1 MTALVRYQMALL
13 LRSQRWLPPL
23 LLYGII
29 TAIGVQSGQP
39 VLDSL
44 GYTAAAVLPTAA
56 WLVRVCVTGEP
67 PAARSVTA
75 AAAGPWRVQLACVL
89 TALGASTVLGCA
101 GSLVVAAI
109 SDPHNDNLSVSVPVL
124 QATIAGLL
132 ATLACAL
139 LGTAAGAV
147 CNPPVL
153 RRRGWPI
160 PVSALTALLV
170 LVASGS
176 PANAAVSGLVGGSAS
191 GRVAQPVVPFLISAA
206 VCALATGLTCRLAS
220 RR

>member
-1 MTALVRYQMALL
+1 MNALLRYQAAML

-23 LLYGII
+23 LLYAVI
-29 TAIGVQSGQP
+29 TGIGVQSGQP

-44 GYTAAAVLPTAA
+44 GFTAAAVLPVSA
-56 WLVRVCVTGEP
+56 WMVRVCVTGEP
-67 PAARSVTA
+67 PAARAVTA
-75 AAAGPWRVQLACVL
+75 AAAGPRRVQLACAL
-89 TALGASTVLGCA
+89 TALGASTVLGWA
-101 GSLVVAAI
+101 GTLVIAGI
-109 SDPHNDNLSVSVPVL
+109 SDPHNDNLTVDVPLPPAV
-124 QATIAGLL
+124 AAGLM

-139 LGTAAGAV
+139 LGTAAGAL

-160 PVSALTALLV
+160 PVTALAALLV

-176 PANAAVSGLVGGSAS
+176 PANAAVKGLVSGSVS
-191 GRVAQPVVPFLISAA
+191 GHVTLPVLPLAVAAVVSAA
-206 VCALATGLTCRLAS
+206 AVALTCRLAS

>member
-1 MTALVRYQMALL
+1 MTALMRYQAALL

-29 TAIGVQSGQP
+29 TGIGIQSGQP

-44 GYTAAAVLPTAA
+44 GYTSAAVLPAAA
-56 WLVRVCVTGEP
+56 WMVRVCATGEP
-67 PAARSVTA
+67 PAARAVTA

-89 TALGASTVLGCA
+89 VALGASAALGCA
-101 GSLVVAAI
+101 GSLVVAVI
-109 SDPHNDNLSVSVPVL
+109 SGPHNDNLTVDVPLGPAMV
-124 QATIAGLL
+124 AGLL

-139 LGTAAGAV
+139 LGTAAGAL

-160 PVSALTALLV
+160 PVTGLAALLV

-176 PANAAVSGLVGGSAS
+176 PANAAVSGLVTGSVS
-191 GRVAQPVVPFLISAA
+191 GRVTLPVVPFCAA
-206 VCALATGLTCRLAS
+206 LLVCAAATALTCRLAS

>member
-1 MTALVRYQMALL
+1 MTALLRYQVAML

-29 TAIGVQSGQP
+29 TGIGVQSGQP

-44 GYTAAAVLPTAA
+44 GFTAAAVLPASA
-56 WLVRVCVTGEP
+56 WMVRICATGEP
-67 PAARSVTA
+67 PAARAVTA

-89 TALGASTVLGCA
+89 VALGASTLLGCV
-101 GSLVVAAI
+101 GSLVVAVI
-109 SDPHNDNLSVSVPVL
+109 SSPYNDNNTVDVALAP
-124 QATIAGLL
+124 ATVAGLM
-132 ATLACAL
+132 ATVACAL
-139 LGTAAGAV
+139 LGTAAGAL

-160 PVSALTALLV
+160 PVTALAALLV

-176 PANAAVSGLVGGSAS
+176 PANAAVSGLVSGSIS
-191 GRVAQPVVPFLISAA
+191 GRVTLPGIPLALAA
-206 VCALATGLTCRLAS
+206 VICAAATALTCRLAS